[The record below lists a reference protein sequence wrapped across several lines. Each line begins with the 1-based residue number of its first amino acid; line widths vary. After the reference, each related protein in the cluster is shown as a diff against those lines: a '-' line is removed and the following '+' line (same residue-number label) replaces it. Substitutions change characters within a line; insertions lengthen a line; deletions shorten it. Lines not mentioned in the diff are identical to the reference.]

1 MTWTGESVHAGL
13 EATIHSIL
21 GELQD
26 GVAAKDLDALAA
38 LLDDDIVLF
47 GTSAANVDRHDA
59 MAYLAGVLAQE
70 GTVRWT
76 WDNVLPLVDESHLLI
91 FAVVGT
97 VGFDDT
103 DGRPHG
109 QRHPFRLTAVAVHHD
124 GRWRLRHFHGSVPQ
138 AD

>member
-1 MTWTGESVHAGL
+1 MPVS

-21 GELQD
+21 NELQE
-26 GVAAKDLDALAA
+26 GIAAKDLDALAA

-47 GTSAANVDRHDA
+47 GTSAANVDRHEA
-59 MAYLAGVLAQE
+59 MAYLAGVVAQE

-76 WDNVLPLVDESHLLI
+76 WDRVLPLAVETQLLV

-97 VGFDDT
+97 VGFDDA

-109 QRHPFRLTAVAVHHD
+109 QRHPFRLTVVAVHRD
-124 GRWRLRHFHGSVPQ
+124 GRWRLRHFHGSVPHS
-138 AD
+138 D